1 MRDGAFRR
9 RAVSQND
16 VQISDATQGH
26 ALILSAPTMS
36 FETATLPEL
45 ISYVFDTCG
54 RDELR
59 VFPFAIS
66 ESVNTLPT
74 CVGRANLS
82 DPVDIKS
89 FASYI
94 YIFRSTT
101 RAVSTTDES
110 LCRGGHV
117 LHIHWQRR
125 PLTLSDCPL
134 IQPRNHQQA
143 SHPLTH
149 RERMLES
156 PAREEDRREL
166 ADHHHQGERQ
176 RPVLKHERAG
186 MSVILFC
193 APCASRVRRA
203 KTSVRVFGTWRPGR
217 NT

>member
-1 MRDGAFRR
+1 MF
-9 RAVSQND
+9 
-16 VQISDATQGH
+16 
-26 ALILSAPTMS
+26 LILAGETS
-36 FETATLPEL
+36 FA
-45 ISYVFDTCG
+45 C
-54 RDELR
+54 
-59 VFPFAIS
+59 FPSQFP
-66 ESVNTLPT
+66 SVGTRSPPAW
-74 CVGRANLS
+74 VERKKILS

-101 RAVSTTDES
+101 RAVSTTDTS

-149 RERMLES
+149 RERMLEN